1 MFVDYP
7 MRASALLC
15 PFVPFLSRRGPQLG
29 GAADL
34 GDQNSEQGGPGRGVS
49 GAVCSAAIG
58 EDPGPLDGVGW
69 GRALTADPK

>member
-1 MFVDYP
+1 MP
-7 MRASALLC
+7 PCAPLC
-15 PFVPFLSRRGPQLG
+15 PFVPFMSRRGPQLG

-69 GRALTADPK
+69 GAGVDR